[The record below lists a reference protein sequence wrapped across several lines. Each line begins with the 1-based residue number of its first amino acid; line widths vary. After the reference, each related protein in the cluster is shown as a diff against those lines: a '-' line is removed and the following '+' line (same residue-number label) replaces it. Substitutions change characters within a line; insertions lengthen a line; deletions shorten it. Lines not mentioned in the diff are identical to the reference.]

1 MMIYISIGCVAFI
14 LMLIFDLNKIRLD
27 HRYLNSLFMAG
38 ILLLLFCSA
47 AIALNDY
54 NSQILTFWKWITG
67 ILALFSLILLIYTLF
82 GAIPFKKTYIEYER
96 NNVVHTGIYALC
108 RHPGVLWFFFFYLF
122 LALTLE
128 SRLMLIAA
136 LVWTFMDLVYVFIQ
150 DRWIFPITLDNY
162 QTYKKEVPFLLPN
175 LSSFRNCINY
185 YWGKVSE

>member
-27 HRYLNSLFMAG
+27 HRYLNSLFMVG

-47 AIALNDY
+47 AIALNDF
-54 NSQILTFWKWITG
+54 NSQILTSWRWITG

-96 NNVVHTGIYALC
+96 NTVVYTGIYALS

-122 LALTLE
+122 LGFTLE
-128 SRLMLIAA
+128 SKLMLIAA
-136 LVWTFMDLVYVFIQ
+136 LVWTCMDLVYVFIQ
-150 DRWIFPITLDNY
+150 DRWIFPITLENY
-162 QTYKKEVPFLLPN
+162 QDYKKEVPFLIPN
-175 LSSFRNCINY
+175 LTSFLSFIHY